1 MTSNHPATAP
11 TTTTAIPRVGSSV
24 SHGKTILIGEHAV
37 VYGAPALVL
46 PVTDVRVTATATP
59 LPAAPSSA
67 VPSSSGV
74 EHTLESS
81 VHTGPFG
88 LAPEAVLPTTTAVT
102 ATLRHLADLG
112 YPHAE
117 DTAFH
122 VRVDSE
128 VPTARGMGSSAAVAA
143 AVTAAVADALGVVL
157 DRAIHH
163 ELIQACE
170 RVAHG
175 RPSGLDARG
184 VVADEP
190 VWFEHDVVEPVQVTG
205 RFVFVVADTG
215 VPGHTREA
223 VAAVR
228 GRHDRA
234 PAVVDGVVQRIGEL
248 ARAARGTLVDGDA
261 QALGATMDAAHE
273 LLTALDV
280 SSVDL
285 DRLVGAAR
293 SADALGAKLTG
304 GGRGGCVLALAA
316 DDEHATRIVTA
327 LRDAGAA
334 ATWTTSIGARA

>member
-59 LPAAPSSA
+59 LP
-67 VPSSSGV
+67 VTHSSGA
-74 EHTLESS
+74 EHVLEST

-88 LAPEAVLPTTTAVT
+88 LAPAAVLPTTTAVT
-102 ATLRHLADLG
+102 ATLSHLADLG
-112 YPHAE
+112 YPHAV

-122 VRVDSE
+122 VRVDSQ

-157 DRAIHH
+157 DRATHH
-163 ELIQACE
+163 DLIQACE

-190 VWFEHDVVEPVQVTG
+190 VWFEHDVIEPVQLTG

-228 GRHDRA
+228 ERHDRA
-234 PAVVDGVVQRIGEL
+234 PEVVDAVVQRIGDL

-273 LLTALDV
+273 LLTTLDV
-280 SSVDL
+280 SSGDL

-316 DDEHATRIVTA
+316 DDEHAARIVTA